1 MKNELKQ
8 KQIIKI
14 LDSLSFVCLLIL
26 FFFNAIT
33 LIISLLMKVY
43 VAFILAL
50 CVEICLLITIK
61 KDFSKN
67 NRVVAIC
74 DNSQTEDITLIECP
88 DFLLPVFSLNY
99 SDRLFLFDL
108 FLWEPFLQIPSR
120 FFHNSV
126 HAR

>member
-61 KDFSKN
+61 KDFSKK
-67 NRVVAIC
+67 
-74 DNSQTEDITLIECP
+74 Q
-88 DFLLPVFSLNY
+88 
-99 SDRLFLFDL
+99 
-108 FLWEPFLQIPSR
+108 
-120 FFHNSV
+120 
-126 HAR
+126 